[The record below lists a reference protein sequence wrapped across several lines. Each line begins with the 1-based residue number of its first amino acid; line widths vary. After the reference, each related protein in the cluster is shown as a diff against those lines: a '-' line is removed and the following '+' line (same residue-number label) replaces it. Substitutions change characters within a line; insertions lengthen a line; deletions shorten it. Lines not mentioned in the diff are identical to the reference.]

1 MSSIPTRRKKLD
13 LYEANDIN
21 IYNVNDEIFYE
32 YHALFY
38 QPSANALVLHEIK
51 VDCKLVR
58 QTRIAFPTD
67 SMQIVILIHML

>member
-58 QTRIAFPTD
+58 
-67 SMQIVILIHML
+67 